1 MNKNH
6 ADTPL
11 TTSHQ
16 ARQENTRGKQYT
28 PFGVLA
34 ALDQLS
40 VTADAI
46 TCDPCSGSGLIVS
59 GEMRNLAQ
67 TMGA

>member
-6 ADTPL
+6 ADAPW

-16 ARQENTRGKQYT
+16 TRQKNTCGKQYT

-34 ALDQLS
+34 ALEQLS
-40 VTADAI
+40 VTADGIA
-46 TCDPCSGSGLIVS
+46 CDPCSGSGLIVS

>member
-6 ADTPL
+6 ADAPL

-16 ARQENTRGKQYT
+16 ARQENACGKQYT

-34 ALDQLS
+34 ALDQVG
-40 VTADAI
+40 VTADGI
-46 TCDPCSGSGLIVS
+46 PCDPCSGSGLIVS
-59 GEMRNLAQ
+59 AEMVNRAQ
-67 TMGA
+67 TIGA